1 MNSAL
6 GRTWTQARKE
16 LYTEQE
22 IAASDLRVAM
32 MTALAEERQARGLT
46 QKKLGEMAGVKQ
58 PVISRIERG
67 DTAPQIDTLIKL
79 LAAMNMRIQ
88 VVAM

>member
-32 MTALAEERQARGLT
+32 MTALAEERQSRGLT
-46 QKKLGEMAGVKQ
+46 QKKLGEMAGVRQ